1 MDSHNVVQRE
11 LDVHQWIVFGRI
23 DSPRRQELDWLV
35 VADLLQLLVEAN
47 KLLCCLSL
55 WLGLCGEVGTGQEY
69 QHQQHQTWETQTNH
83 FVEIDSKKM
92 TEILLGFEMI
102 SILQYECIQYLD

>member
-11 LDVHQWIVFGRI
+11 LDVHQWIVFGRK

-47 KLLCCLSL
+47 KLLCRLSL
-55 WLGLCGEVGTGQEY
+55 
-69 QHQQHQTWETQTNH
+69 
-83 FVEIDSKKM
+83 
-92 TEILLGFEMI
+92 
-102 SILQYECIQYLD
+102 